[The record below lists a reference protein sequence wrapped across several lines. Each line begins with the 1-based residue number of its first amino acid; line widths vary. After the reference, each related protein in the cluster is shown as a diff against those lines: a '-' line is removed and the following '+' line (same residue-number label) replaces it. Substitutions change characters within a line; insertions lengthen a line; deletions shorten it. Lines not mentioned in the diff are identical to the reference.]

1 MPLQQLRGRRRLA
14 AALLLLPLPLLLP
27 LRLAAS
33 PEPAKQ
39 AAADPSAL
47 PSEIMPRAVKSL
59 LLDLVATPAGFFA
72 VGERGHILQST
83 DGRAWT
89 QASVPTRSTLTAVTA
104 VGNDVWAAGHDGV
117 IVHSADGGRTWTA
130 QRRDPFDTTLDP
142 SQRDPRQGAPIMDI
156 RFADSSHGIAIG
168 AYSLMLVTGDGGKTW
183 TEKEA
188 VPPAAAPSAP
198 AAPMQG
204 DVFSAKDL
212 ELDEESDP
220 HLNAIAD
227 AGDGHLVIVG
237 ERGTLLRSDDAG
249 ATWRRMAFPYKGS
262 MFGVLSLGSGR
273 LLAYG
278 LRGNVFESPDLGAS
292 WSKVPA
298 QGSTSWMGGAAL
310 PGGGAVLV
318 GANGTILSRA
328 TAGAAFASRS
338 YRNANGE
345 TPMLSGVIPDGKGNY
360 VLVGDKGADLA
371 PAQ

>member
-1 MPLQQLRGRRRLA
+1 MPLHQLRGRRHLA
-14 AALLLLPLPLLLP
+14 AALLLLSLPLLS
-27 LRLAAS
+27 LRAVAAS
-33 PEPAKQ
+33 EPAKL
-39 AAADPSAL
+39 AVADPSAL

-59 LLDLVATPAGFFA
+59 LLDIVATPSGFFA
-72 VGERGHILQST
+72 VGERGHILKSA

-89 QASVPTRSTLTAVTA
+89 QANVPTRSTLTAVTA
-104 VGNDVWAAGHDGV
+104 VGNSLWAAGHDGV
-117 IVHSADGGRTWTA
+117 IVHSADGGKTWAA
-130 QRRDPFDTTLDP
+130 QRRDPFDASIDP

-156 RFADSSHGIAIG
+156 RFADASHGIAIG
-168 AYSLMLVTGDGGKTW
+168 AYSLMLVTEDGGKTW
-183 TEKEA
+183 TEKQA
-188 VPPAAAPSAP
+188 VAPAAAPSTP

-249 ATWRRMAFPYKGS
+249 ASWRRMAFPYKGS
-262 MFGVLSLGSGR
+262 MFGALSLGGGR

-278 LRGNVFESPDLGAS
+278 LRGNVYESPDLGAS

-318 GANGTILSRA
+318 GANGTILSRVH
-328 TAGAAFASRS
+328 AGADFATRS

-345 TPMLSGVIPDGKGNY
+345 TPMLSGVIPDGKGHY
-360 VLVGDKGADLA
+360 LLVGDKGADLA